1 MGTILECEYLE
12 RLSTSSETQ
21 GHLVGTTGFSR
32 AKVYNRSCCKL
43 SPVKNPSSRLAAPG
57 FPRMGFL
64 ALFYYLFSFWNRY
77 NGSFFSF
84 HIPTIVIIPIMP
96 ILILKE
102 TKTKC
107 AHGSHAK
114 TRLSSRGNMTHVRR
128 NTCVKFPR
136 GSQFRLRSLVP
147 LDGYL

>member
-12 RLSTSSETQ
+12 WLSTSSETQ

-43 SPVKNPSSRLAAPG
+43 SPVKIPSSRLGAPG
-57 FPRMGFL
+57 SPRMGFL
-64 ALFYYLFSFWNRY
+64 ALFEYLFSFWNRY

-84 HIPTIVIIPIMP
+84 HIPTIVIIPVML

-102 TKTKC
+102 TKTVSSSEC
-107 AHGSHAK
+107 LDAPAIPQGAEESYLTVMLAEY
-114 TRLSSRGNMTHVRR
+114 SSRKSILLIQNNKR
-128 NTCVKFPR
+128 
-136 GSQFRLRSLVP
+136 
-147 LDGYL
+147 D